1 MRRSAE
7 KSTKTNRSI
16 SNKILNHSWDYV
28 DRPIKRKITFNF
40 EQSSPLVHYAS
51 SQGWSFP
58 PLNRLWSYGFH
69 ARELIDMI
77 ISFPSSLFLAI
88 QPAAD
93 IMNLLHGS
101 DRAEDRETSIH
112 GWQNHGDNSIEF
124 GCKGAGEI
132 LASCDGFDLNRS
144 PLCLLRMM
152 FNPDTQERTNVLA
165 NSGMAGLLDMHQEEL
180 LARIAGHELPL
191 FFTHLDMLRTFLFV
205 LLEDILSPGLLR
217 IKHLRL
223 AVGPPCRRRAVLVR
237 WHSLSH
243 LDDRGR
249 VIEVSALLRRSLTQ
263 PESSVGPALTCNQS
277 RRLVSHLR
285 IHSLSPC
292 PPPPPPT
299 LLSCLRVPV
308 EPRPSCTVAPPG
320 TPPGPPRP
328 RPGTRTRTGCD
339 AAGPPGRTAGR

>member
-1 MRRSAE
+1 M
-7 KSTKTNRSI
+7 
-16 SNKILNHSWDYV
+16 
-28 DRPIKRKITFNF
+28 
-40 EQSSPLVHYAS
+40 VHYAS

-263 PESSVGPALTCNQS
+263 PESLSRLSVPHSHAIKVVGWSRICAFTPFLPALPLPLPPC
-277 RRLVSHLR
+277 
-285 IHSLSPC
+285 SPA
-292 PPPPPPT
+292 
-299 LLSCLRVPV
+299 
-308 EPRPSCTVAPPG
+308 RPSRVT
-320 TPPGPPRP
+320 
-328 RPGTRTRTGCD
+328 
-339 AAGPPGRTAGR
+339 